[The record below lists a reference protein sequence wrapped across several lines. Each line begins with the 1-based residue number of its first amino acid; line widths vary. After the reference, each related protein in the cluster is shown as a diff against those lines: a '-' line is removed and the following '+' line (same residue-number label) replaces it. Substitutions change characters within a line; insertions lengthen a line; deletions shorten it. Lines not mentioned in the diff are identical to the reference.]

1 MARGYR
7 GYRSYRGCRS
17 GRPHVVFGLLLV
29 AWGVLAL
36 LGSLGLLELRSVMRT
51 FWPVALIVWGAGAV
65 VFGRYG
71 RRWGGIFAILVGTA
85 FLGNQL
91 AWWSIRWSTLWPV
104 LLIAVGLRM
113 MLRRP
118 GWVRSG
124 GGPGT
129 EGVIASA
136 GGNPSSTDTPGPDTH
151 QGAVLREFA
160 LFGGIERRNIS
171 QAFQGGEATAVF
183 GGVQLDLRDCR
194 MAGNEAHIEILAALG
209 GVSLTIP
216 RDWAVDSQ
224 ISAILGGVD
233 DRSTPPVDGA
243 VKRLILTGNAIL
255 GGVEVK
261 N

>member
-1 MARGYR
+1 MARRYR
-7 GYRSYRGCRS
+7 ECRS

-29 AWGVLAL
+29 AWGGLAL
-36 LGSLGLLELRSVMRT
+36 LDSVGLVESRSVLRT
-51 FWPVALIVWGAGAV
+51 FWPVALIVWGATAIG
-65 VFGRYG
+65 FGRHG
-71 RRWGGIFAILVGTA
+71 RRWGGLLAVVLGTTL
-85 FLGNQL
+85 LGNQL
-91 AWWSIRWSTLWPV
+91 AWWSVRWSMLWPLV
-104 LLIAVGLRM
+104 LIAVGIRIM
-113 MLRRP
+113 IRRP
-118 GWVRSG
+118 RWGRYGSE
-124 GGPGT
+124 PGA
-129 EGVIASA
+129 EGETVPPPA
-136 GGNPSSTDTPGPDTH
+136 NPSIAETPPDTH
-151 QGAVLREFA
+151 QGALLREFA

-243 VKRLILTGNAIL
+243 VKRLVLTGNAIL